1 MYFETHDLSV
11 GYGGRPLIEKINLS
25 IEKGR
30 ILTLI
35 GPNGS
40 GKSTILKTIT
50 KHLEKIAGVVTIEN
64 DNISKWSNKELAKR
78 LSVMLTERIDPELM
92 TCEQVVAMGRYPYT
106 NHFGSLTPGDRQV
119 VEESLHMVRAE
130 ELAERPFTDI
140 SDGQRQRIMLAR
152 AICQQPEIIM
162 LDEPTSYL
170 DIRHKI
176 ELLDIL
182 RKMAREKNVAVVMSL
197 HEIDLAAKISDQ
209 IICVKGDRIRLFG
222 TPEQVFTGERVKEL
236 YELESGSFNTL
247 FGSVELMAPEGE
259 PEIFVLAGAGK
270 GIPIYRLLQKNKRAF
285 STGVLFEN
293 DVDLQVA
300 SALAAH
306 VTVAP
311 AFGTFGERELNE
323 AKRWIDRARCVVDAG
338 TPVGEQNRRSREL
351 IQYARTEGKR
361 VITGAEAFENIDA
374 VPNGIQK
381 EN

>member
-140 SDGQRQRIMLAR
+140 SDGQRQRIMLGAR
-152 AICQQPEIIM
+152 NLPATR
-162 LDEPTSYL
+162 DYYAGRT
-170 DIRHKI
+170 D
-176 ELLDIL
+176 
-182 RKMAREKNVAVVMSL
+182 
-197 HEIDLAAKISDQ
+197 
-209 IICVKGDRIRLFG
+209 
-222 TPEQVFTGERVKEL
+222 
-236 YELESGSFNTL
+236 
-247 FGSVELMAPEGE
+247 
-259 PEIFVLAGAGK
+259 FVPGHS
-270 GIPIYRLLQKNKRAF
+270 P
-285 STGVLFEN
+285 
-293 DVDLQVA
+293 
-300 SALAAH
+300 
-306 VTVAP
+306 
-311 AFGTFGERELNE
+311 
-323 AKRWIDRARCVVDAG
+323 
-338 TPVGEQNRRSREL
+338 
-351 IQYARTEGKR
+351 
-361 VITGAEAFENIDA
+361 
-374 VPNGIQK
+374 
-381 EN
+381 